1 MFRNLF
7 NNLGE
12 NISNSMNDIEE
23 NITSSMNEFG
33 QNMDNVFNQSYSSQS
48 QNNKQ
53 VKFKEHVLFNTDLIH
68 QNSCSICLED
78 FREGEIA
85 SILPC
90 CHIFHQECVSPWI
103 KKKNSCPNCRIDT
116 NKQHEFLSKKEMD
129 KQMKNN
135 KDNMFFGKNE
145 IVDLTIVKRLG
156 IKQLKHILNDFKVD
170 YSKCLQRDELE
181 NSILNDIFYQ
191 NKSSKSIKIF
201 LDKHNINSN
210 DCLEKK
216 DLLKLVACV
225 QLVNR
230 IYI

>member
-7 NNLGE
+7 NNFGE
-12 NISNSMNDIEE
+12 NISNSMN
-23 NITSSMNEFG
+23 EFG
-33 QNMDNVFNQSYSSQS
+33 QNIDNIFNQSVSSQLKK
-48 QNNKQ
+48 NNKK
-53 VKFKEHVLFNTDLIH
+53 VKFKEHVLFNTDIIH

-78 FREGEIA
+78 FKEGEIA

-90 CHIFHQECVSPWI
+90 CHIFHQECISPWI
-103 KKKNSCPNCRIDT
+103 EKNNSCPNCRIDT
-116 NKQHEFLSKKEMD
+116 NKKHEFLSEKEMN

-135 KDNMFFGKNE
+135 KDNIFFGKNE
-145 IVDLTIVKRLG
+145 IVDLTIIKRLG
-156 IKQLKHILNDFKVD
+156 IKQLKHILDDFKID
-170 YSKCLQRDELE
+170 YSKFIQRDEFE
-181 NSILNDIFYQ
+181 NSILNDIFYK
-191 NKSSKSIKIF
+191 NKSSQFIKIF
-201 LDKHNINSN
+201 LRDNNIDSK